1 MSPSGFIKTFQDVKV
16 GSISIQCIC
25 VLPVFLL
32 LVKIVYLQ
40 SKRNQNSNLFGALEA
55 SVKLLSFQ
63 KFGAFLTL
71 EKAFLTFLSFHSI
84 FQEVQLTL
92 ASYCRDF
99 LSNACPEKHIQ

>member
-32 LVKIVYLQ
+32 LQ

-84 FQEVQLTL
+84 F
-92 ASYCRDF
+92 
-99 LSNACPEKHIQ
+99 

>member
-1 MSPSGFIKTFQDVKV
+1 MFVFAHL
-16 GSISIQCIC
+16 GSC
-25 VLPVFLL
+25 VVLVYLMYLCFARFLL

-71 EKAFLTFLSFHSI
+71 EKAFLIFLSFHSI
-84 FQEVQLTL
+84 F
-92 ASYCRDF
+92 
-99 LSNACPEKHIQ
+99 